1 LRYVANSKAGR
12 AGTWQRMIS
21 LPACRAWSGF
31 AFETIC
37 IKHVDA
43 IKVALGIS
51 GVRCVEGS
59 WVGKGDDRGAQVD
72 LLIDRDDN
80 VINLCEM
87 KFSNAPFRID
97 RGYASELGGKV
108 VAFTSATRT
117 RKSVFL
123 TMVTT
128 HGVADNAYSRQLM
141 ESEVTADALF
151 A

>member
-1 LRYVANSKAGR
+1 
-12 AGTWQRMIS
+12 M
-21 LPACRAWSGF
+21 
-31 AFETIC
+31 
-37 IKHVDA
+37 
-43 IKVALGIS
+43 ALGIS